1 MIVVKQNRCTMAPQE
16 GEMVEYAKKN
26 YGRHPEVAAIYAHF
40 DAHRDISMAGPRR
53 LGKTFVLD
61 RLVDAAP
68 QFEWIAVKVEVGGC
82 SDPRGFFRVL
92 CERIGADRSTGS
104 AVGTWLLQRL
114 AQLVAPRSENSG
126 EWYQPLISLD
136 HESYFERL
144 IRALNEDRDRR
155 WALLIDELPIFLKA
169 LHDQGPDGVVAARNF
184 MNLTSRLRAQYPRV
198 RWMITGS
205 IGLEPLARAGDYM
218 GVLAKFESFDL
229 EPLTEEQARTFVQD
243 IAREGRLRYRKVI
256 TDAEAA
262 AVVAAVGWRSAYYL
276 EALAMKLNGHPS
288 DDPARAEQLIEEAVQ
303 HLLAP
308 GEAATFGV
316 WEEHL
321 RKHYRDEERRLAVT
335 ILTALAQQGTAL
347 SFDALLTAHGRA
359 SVTRGDL
366 QRVLTRLYVEGFVTV
381 SDWDGENPS
390 ASFLNPLLR
399 RWWKRFPPQAV

>member
-1 MIVVKQNRCTMAPQE
+1 
-16 GEMVEYAKKN
+16 MVEYTTKI
-26 YGRHPEVAAIYAHF
+26 YGRGSEVSAIYAHF
-40 DAHRDISMAGPRR
+40 NAHRDLSMAGPRR

-68 QFEWIAVKVEVGGC
+68 RFEWIAVKVEVGGC

-92 CERIGADRSTGS
+92 CDRIGSVRSGGS
-104 AVGTWLLQRL
+104 TALTWLQQRL
-114 AQLVAPRSENSG
+114 GQLVSPRSESSG

-144 IRALNEDRDRR
+144 IKALDEDRDRR

-184 MNLTSRLRAQYPRV
+184 MNLTGRLRAECPRV

-205 IGLEPLARAGDYM
+205 IGLEPLARADDYM
-218 GVLAKFESFDL
+218 GVLAKFDPFNL

-243 IAREGRLRYRKVI
+243 IAREGRLLYRQVI
-256 TDAEAA
+256 TDTEAA
-262 AVVAAVGWRSAYYL
+262 ALVAAVGWRSAYYL
-276 EALAMKLNGHPS
+276 EAVAKKLLGQPS
-288 DDPARAEQLIEEAVQ
+288 DDLAGAQQLVEEAVQ
-303 HLLAP
+303 RLLAP

-321 RKHYRDEERRLAVT
+321 RKHYRDDERRRAFA
-335 ILTALAQQGTAL
+335 ILTALAQPATDL
-347 SFDALLTAHGRA
+347 SLDALLAAHGRA
-359 SVTRGDL
+359 DVTRADL
-366 QRVLTRLYVEGFVTV
+366 RRVLTRLYVEGFVTV
-381 SDWDGENPS
+381 SDWDGDNPS

-399 RWWKRFPPQAV
+399 RWWKRFPPQAAA